1 MEVDKKK
8 KHKVTQILLD
18 LSKLTEEERKMLDE
32 ILDSKILDQQTIL
45 PQILQDCYKLSKQ
58 EKDILKEELKQEVP
72 SISDHY
78 EFILCQQI
86 VQAVKELDL
95 DGCVITGLYVRD
107 IRSGPNFQKFA
118 NFEIDTVLVIP
129 KYKLIVDIE
138 VKYSNSKLK
147 KASNQTKKHADA
159 FKFISKDWQFVK
171 AACVLNLERETKKI
185 CTNCSKFIITEKQLG
200 RLKNWLETI
209 LIVRKSYSEN
219 EYNNEY
225 IDLLSKMNIQAKDLS
240 KKDLLELSK
249 ETQTQLIGRNDAI
262 DGENVEIV
270 TDDKQDFNCDKPTL
284 EQNSVLKDTITSTVV
299 KGNHWPR
306 NRKKKEENKSAG
318 RKNYNQNFLC
328 NKPTINQKKVLN
340 ANSSSIIIEGDHGTG
355 KTYTLKKKAKACA
368 AKDSTIEIAYIICYA
383 NLSLMQLLT
392 DITEDYPP
400 NVKVIPLEK
409 AYSMNGNAEWDFS
422 KCLSDRKY
430 KFVFVDE
437 KPQCVNI
444 SWSSIEDTKLF
455 VSVTAENDTYGQ
467 PPKEKY
473 FERVIFEH
481 NIRNSENIVNLSK
494 AVSDDN
500 FVYSSR

>member
-1 MEVDKKK
+1 
-8 KHKVTQILLD
+8 
-18 LSKLTEEERKMLDE
+18 MLDE

-118 NFEIDTVLVIP
+118 NFEIDNVLVIP

-200 RLKNWLETI
+200 KLENWLETI
-209 LIVRKSYSEN
+209 SIERKSYSED

-225 IDLLSKMNIQAKDLS
+225 IDLLSKMNIQAKDLRT
-240 KKDLLELSK
+240 KDLLELSK
-249 ETQTQLIGRNDAI
+249 ETQTQLIGRNNAI

-270 TDDKQDFNCDKPTL
+270 TNENQDFR
-284 EQNSVLKDTITSTVV
+284 NS
-299 KGNHWPR
+299 
-306 NRKKKEENKSAG
+306 NRKKKEEKKSAT
-318 RKNYNQNFLC
+318 RKNDNQDFLC

-340 ANSSSIIIEGDHGTG
+340 YNGSSTIIEGDHGTG

-400 NVKVIPLEK
+400 NIKVIPLEK
-409 AYSMNGNAEWDFS
+409 AYSMNDNAEWDFT
-422 KCLSDRKY
+422 KFLSDGKY
-430 KFVFVDE
+430 NFVFVDE

-444 SWSSIEDTKLF
+444 SWSSIGDTKLF

-481 NIRNSENIVNLSK
+481 NVRNSENIVNLSK